1 MGSGSRGTFSFLA
14 MGDDR
19 GTHRASALD
28 RDGGVAPGDGGVL
41 EVHTAPNLP
50 PDGELLIRDVESAI
64 DLAARAELHEPAD
77 DGGHRLR

>member
-28 RDGGVAPGDGGVL
+28 RDGGVAPGNGGVL
-41 EVHTAPNLP
+41 EVHIAPNLP